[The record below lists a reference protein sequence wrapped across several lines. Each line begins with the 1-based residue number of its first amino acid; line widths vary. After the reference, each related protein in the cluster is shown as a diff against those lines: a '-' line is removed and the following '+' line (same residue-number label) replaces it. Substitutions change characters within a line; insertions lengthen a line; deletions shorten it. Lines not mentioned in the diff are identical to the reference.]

1 MAEFIEI
8 NGDIFNIDKIQVLKH
23 WDEKNRLGNDNG
35 VYILETH
42 MEQGIGSM
50 SKAYSLKK
58 ERDEDFQLAKA
69 QLMKKRPIAKGYS
82 CK

>member
-8 NGDIFNIDKIQVLKH
+8 NGDVFNIDKIQVIKCR
-23 WDEKNRLGNDNG
+23 DEKNCLGNDNG
-35 VYILETH
+35 VYILEIH
-42 MEQGIGSM
+42 MEQGIGST

-58 ERDEDFQLAKA
+58 ERDEDFQLAKG
-69 QLMKKRPIAKGYS
+69 QLMKKRSVAKGYS